1 MSLGAVCIHGG
12 PPPICPDHA
21 SPPLLSLYLFFKCI
35 YLFVFLAVLHLRC
48 CAQAFLEL
56 RRASR
61 GYSLVANHELLLVVT
76 SLVGEHGL

>member
-12 PPPICPDHA
+12 PLLLALIMLHLHS
-21 SPPLLSLYLFFKCI
+21 SPFIFFLKCI

-61 GYSLVANHELLLVVT
+61 GYSLVAIRELLVAVT